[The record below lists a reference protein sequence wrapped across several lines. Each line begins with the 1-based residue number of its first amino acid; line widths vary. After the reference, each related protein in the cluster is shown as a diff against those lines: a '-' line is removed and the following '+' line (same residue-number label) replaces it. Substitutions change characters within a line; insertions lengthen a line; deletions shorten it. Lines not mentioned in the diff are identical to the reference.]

1 MPPACTT
8 PAWDCGGPERIEAP
22 APKPKAEAKGVVQT
36 DTTLKETEG
45 GTSVAS
51 VALRHLA
58 QPTVLRPSCRTL
70 QTRKSLYLRSPTPE
84 LSGAAGKPR
93 HGAKT

>member
-58 QPTVLRPSCRTL
+58 QPTVLRPL
-70 QTRKSLYLRSPTPE
+70 PYLADKE
-84 LSGAAGKPR
+84 KPLFEEPN
-93 HGAKT
+93 GQAKGRGDGN